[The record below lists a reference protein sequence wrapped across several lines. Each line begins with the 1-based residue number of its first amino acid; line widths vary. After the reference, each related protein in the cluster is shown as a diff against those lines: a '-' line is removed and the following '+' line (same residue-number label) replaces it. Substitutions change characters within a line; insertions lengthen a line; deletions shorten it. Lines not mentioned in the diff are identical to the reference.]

1 MKKQKKVNIQKLI
14 DIIERNTDFRVTEK
28 IGGEITLKLYDTEI
42 KIIKDYYFVPCV
54 HLCRDDIEL
63 EFSKEECK
71 KFNFSSENIREMAEK
86 VGEDLVKHGGF
97 VQFIRHHKGLMLR
110 SDT

>member
-42 KIIKDYYFVPCV
+42 KIIKDYYYVPCV
-54 HLCRDDIEL
+54 NLCREDVEH

-71 KFNFSSENIREMAEK
+71 DFNFSNENIREMAEK
-86 VGEDLVKHGGF
+86 VGEGLVQYGHYGHL
-97 VQFIRHHKGLMLR
+97 IRLNKDLMLR
-110 SDT
+110 SDK